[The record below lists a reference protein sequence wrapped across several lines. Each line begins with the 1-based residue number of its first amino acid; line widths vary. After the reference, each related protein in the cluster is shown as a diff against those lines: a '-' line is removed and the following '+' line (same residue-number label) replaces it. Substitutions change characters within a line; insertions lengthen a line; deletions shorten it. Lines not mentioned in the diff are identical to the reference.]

1 MSRILVV
8 DDEQAIVWGL
18 AKLARDLGHTV
29 DTASSAEEGLRQ
41 AECNRPDLVLL
52 DVRLPGI
59 DGISAMKPFR
69 ELTAETPIV
78 VMTAFGALDTAVKA
92 VRSGAFEYLLKPFEL
107 QEVRAVIERA
117 LDYSK
122 GIPESLPA
130 ESHDGM
136 VGETPIMQALYKRIA
151 LVAAS
156 EANVLLQGESG
167 VGKELAARAIHRYSS
182 RSESPFV
189 AVNAAALTESIAE
202 SELFGHVAGA
212 FTGALAVR
220 DGLLLQANGG
230 TLFLDE
236 IADIPLPLQVKLLR
250 AIEQQ
255 EVLPVGAD
263 TPVPTSF
270 RVVAATHRDL
280 KANIRQGSFR
290 HDLYYRICAFEISV
304 PSLRERPDDIP
315 RLAAYFAEAFD
326 SRVRLS
332 SEAVAEMIARPW
344 YGNVRELRNAIEH
357 ASVLARSGVISPG
370 HLPAAQ
376 PLLAPT
382 ESADEHRAATLAE
395 LTSQRTREL
404 LDDPSN
410 EGTLYERYLQEVE
423 RPLLEGTLARFG
435 NEYAPAA
442 RVLGLHRT
450 TLKRKMDQ
458 MAGSE
463 RSETP

>member
-1 MSRILVV
+1 MTTLSNS
-8 DDEQAIVWGL
+8 
-18 AKLARDLGHTV
+18 T
-29 DTASSAEEGLRQ
+29 
-41 AECNRPDLVLL
+41 
-52 DVRLPGI
+52 I
-59 DGISAMKPFR
+59 DGISAIEPFR
-69 ELTAETPIV
+69 ELIAETPIV

-117 LDYSK
+117 LGLTK
-122 GIPESLPA
+122 GVAKQLPS

-167 VGKELAARAIHRYSS
+167 VGKELAARAIHRYST

-212 FTGALAVR
+212 FTGAQTVR

-270 RVVAATHRDL
+270 RVVGATHRDL
-280 KANIRQGSFR
+280 KANVREGSFR

-304 PSLRERPDDIP
+304 PCLRERPDDIP

-326 SRVRLS
+326 SQVRLS
-332 SEAVAEMIARPW
+332 AEAIAEMIARPW

-357 ASVLARSGVISPG
+357 ASVLARSGVIFAE

-376 PLLAPT
+376 PLLDPM
-382 ESADEHRAATLAE
+382 ESTDEHRTATLAE

-410 EGTLYERYLQEVE
+410 EGAVYERYLQEVE

-435 NEYAPAA
+435 YEYAPAA

-458 MAGSE
+458 MTSGE
-463 RSETP
+463 RSES

>member
-1 MSRILVV
+1 MPRILVV

-18 AKLARDLGHTV
+18 AKLARDMGHTV

-41 AECNRPDLVLL
+41 AEENRPDLVLL

-59 DGISAMKPFR
+59 DGISAMEPFR
-69 ELTAETPIV
+69 GLIAETPIV

-92 VRSGAFEYLLKPFEL
+92 VRGGAFEYLLKPFEL

-117 LDYSK
+117 LDRSNELPK
-122 GIPESLPA
+122 ASPA

-136 VGETPIMQALYKRIA
+136 VGETPIMRALYKRIA

-167 VGKELAARAIHRYSS
+167 VGKELAARAIHRYST

-189 AVNAAALTESIAE
+189 AVNAAALTETIAE

-212 FTGALAVR
+212 FTGAQGAR

-263 TPVPTSF
+263 TPVPHQLPG
-270 RVVAATHRDL
+270 HRGD
-280 KANIRQGSFR
+280 AS
-290 HDLYYRICAFEISV
+290 
-304 PSLRERPDDIP
+304 RPENQRPPRKLPP
-315 RLAAYFAEAFD
+315 RLLLPYL
-326 SRVRLS
+326 RVCNRS
-332 SEAVAEMIARPW
+332 SF
-344 YGNVRELRNAIEH
+344 
-357 ASVLARSGVISPG
+357 
-370 HLPAAQ
+370 
-376 PLLAPT
+376 
-382 ESADEHRAATLAE
+382 
-395 LTSQRTREL
+395 TS
-404 LDDPSN
+404 
-410 EGTLYERYLQEVE
+410 
-423 RPLLEGTLARFG
+423 
-435 NEYAPAA
+435 
-442 RVLGLHRT
+442 
-450 TLKRKMDQ
+450 
-458 MAGSE
+458 
-463 RSETP
+463 